1 LDFCRHGLTGP
12 SRGLIAALCLLAGCK
27 EDVAAAP
34 PLTRVRVVTAEI
46 TDFAPEIT
54 LTGVIAARVQSD
66 VSFRVSGKIRER
78 LANVGQPV
86 TADEILASLD
96 PDEQQDEVQSAEA
109 GVKSAEAL
117 SHQTT
122 ATFERQKT
130 LLATGNTTR
139 RDYDQAEATMR
150 SAQAQL
156 EQARGLLASANDQL
170 SYTVLRAGADGII
183 VGRSAEAGQ
192 VVSAAQP
199 VFTLARNGPRDA
211 VFNVH
216 EWALANV
223 VMDKGLAISLV
234 SDPAVKA
241 IGDVRQISPAVDPN
255 NMTVTV
261 KVALRETPPAMVL
274 GTLVNGMG
282 PLRQHKVVLLPWS
295 AMFELDGK
303 PAVWL
308 VDPRSSTVSLK
319 PVVIYRLNRDSI
331 AVTGLEAGQT
341 VVTAGV
347 QMLRPGQ
354 KVEVAAE
361 RRP

>member
-1 LDFCRHGLTGP
+1 MSTG
-12 SRGLIAALCLLAGCK
+12 SIVALCLLAGCK
-27 EDVAAAP
+27 EDATASP
-34 PLTRVRVVTAEI
+34 SLTRVRVITTEI
-46 TDFAPEIT
+46 TDFAPAIT
-54 LTGVIAARVQSD
+54 LTGVIAARVRAD
-66 VSFRVSGKIRER
+66 LSFRINGKISER
-78 LANVGQPV
+78 LVNPGAPV
-86 TADEILASLD
+86 TADEVLARLD
-96 PDEQQDEVQSAEA
+96 PDEQQAEVLSAEA

-117 SHQTT
+117 FHQTT
-122 ATFERQKT
+122 ATFERQKA
-130 LLATGNTTR
+130 LLTTGNTTR
-139 RDYDQAEATMR
+139 REYDQAEATMR

-156 EQARGLLASANDQL
+156 EQARGQLTSARDQL
-170 SYTVLRAGADGII
+170 SYTELRAGADGII
-183 VGRSAEAGQ
+183 IARSAEAGQ
-192 VVSAAQP
+192 VVTAAQP
-199 VFTLARNGPRDA
+199 VYTLARNGPRDA

-234 SDPAVKA
+234 SDPKVTA

-274 GTLVNGMG
+274 GTLVNGVG
-282 PLRQHKVVLLPWS
+282 PLRQHKVVLLPWG
-295 AMFELDGK
+295 AIFELDGK

-319 PVVIYRLNRDSI
+319 PVVFYRLNKDSI

-354 KVEVAAE
+354 KVDVVTE
-361 RRP
+361 RQP